1 MQLSTTD
8 LYLLVVVV
16 VVVGLGAAMWKASR
30 LSAFVE
36 RGQPLDSWWL
46 GKPWVSSV
54 KIDWKRGRRVLGRSL
69 VYSSIL
75 LNLGCSC
82 SFSVYFSSVLVRIVA
97 VRMHF
102 AHGYLV
108 AFIVW
113 EGWIDLGL
121 CLIGSLSAVTAA

>member
-16 VVVGLGAAMWKASR
+16 VVVGLGAALWKANR
-30 LSAFVE
+30 LSAIVE
-36 RGQPLDSWWL
+36 KGQPLDSWWL

-54 KIDWKRGRRVLGRSL
+54 KIEWKRGRRVLWRLL

-82 SFSVYFSSVLVRIVA
+82 SFSLYFFSVVVRIVA
-97 VRMHF
+97 VMMHF

-108 AFIVW
+108 VFIGW
-113 EGWIDLGL
+113 EFVLL
-121 CLIGSLSAVTAA
+121 